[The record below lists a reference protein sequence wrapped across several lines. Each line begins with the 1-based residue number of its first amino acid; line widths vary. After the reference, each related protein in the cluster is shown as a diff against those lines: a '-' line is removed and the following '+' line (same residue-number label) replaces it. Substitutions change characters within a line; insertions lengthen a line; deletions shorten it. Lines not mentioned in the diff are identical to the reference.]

1 MKLSEKLSKKPSK
14 KQVIIGS
21 VIGIIIIG
29 GIIFATAGRSVF
41 TMSRG
46 AKDGLVVEVHTA
58 SKNAISAQ
66 ISSAGFVEAKDE
78 ENIHSEI
85 SATVG
90 EVIAEVGDQV
100 KVGDVLIRFESD
112 TKIRLERN
120 LEKLKLQLSSANLSL
135 GDLTSQGGQQE
146 ILQAESALEQVKKS
160 EKDLTDAITTQELGI
175 EQAKRELDTATKLVN
190 DQKELLEA
198 GIIAQK
204 EYDDM
209 VDRVKAI
216 EDQLETANIQLEGS
230 KASVG
235 AIESQKKNA
244 QYTVDAAYNRVTD
257 KSKKQMIS
265 AKQNEIKS
273 INIQI
278 EELEDEIAKA
288 NIEVKSPID
297 GVVSEVM
304 VKKGGI
310 VGAGTPMVT
319 VLDISSLKVT
329 AEVSTFN
336 IPQIKLGQEAVIK
349 QDSIEGT
356 EYQGKVTEI
365 GPTAVEKRTGTS
377 TSDIVPVTIEIL
389 DSKTQLKPGFSVDVK
404 IKTVNKED
412 ALTLPILSIMEDY
425 DEDYKYVWIIRDDN
439 TLEKRKIQEL
449 TLDNIY
455 VEVVG
460 VEVGERVVA
469 DPTEDLE
476 EGTLVIIPETGEA
489 E

>member
-1 MKLSEKLSKKPSK
+1 MMKLKKLNK
-14 KQVIIGS
+14 KQIIIGS
-21 VIGIIIIG
+21 VVGVVIIG
-29 GIIFATAGRSVF
+29 AIIFATTKGKSIF
-41 TMSRG
+41 TMSG
-46 AKDGLVVEVHTA
+46 GSKDGVVVQIHTV
-58 SKNAISAQ
+58 SKNPISAQ
-66 ISSAGFVEAKDE
+66 ISSAGTVEAKDE
-78 ENIHSEI
+78 ETIHSEI
-85 SATVG
+85 NATVG
-90 EVIAEVGDQV
+90 EVIVEVGDQV
-100 KVGDVLIRFESD
+100 KVGDVLIQFEND
-112 TKIRLERN
+112 TKTKLERN

-135 GDLTSQGGQQE
+135 NDLTSQGGQQE
-146 ILQAESALEQVKKS
+146 ILQAESTLEQVKKS
-160 EKDLTDAITTQELGI
+160 EKDLADAIVTQELGI
-175 EQAKRELDTATKLVN
+175 EQAKRELDTARKLMN

-216 EDQLETANIQLEGS
+216 EDQLETATIQLEGT
-230 KASVG
+230 KASVT

-273 INIQI
+273 VKLQI

-288 NIEVKSPID
+288 NIEVISPID

-304 VKKGGI
+304 VSKGGI

-319 VLDISSLKVT
+319 ILDLSSLKVK

-336 IPQIKLGQEAVIK
+336 APQVELGQEVIIK
-349 QDSIEGT
+349 QDSLEGT

-365 GPTAVEKRTGTS
+365 APTAVEKRSGTS
-377 TSDIVPVTIEIL
+377 TSDIVPVTVEIL
-389 DSKTQLKPGFSVDVK
+389 DSKTQLKPGFNVDVK

-412 ALTLPILSIMEDY
+412 ALTLPILSIMEDF
-425 DEDYKYVWIIRDDN
+425 DEDYKYVFIIKDDN
-439 TLEKRKIQEL
+439 TLEKREIQEL
-449 TLDNIY
+449 TLDNIN
-455 VEVVG
+455 VEVIG

-476 EGTLVIIPETGEA
+476 EGTLVIDSEIGDQK
-489 E
+489 